1 MSSELTAAP
10 KTIQEIGSSNYE
22 YVVPAYQ
29 REYVWDAKKNFLKFL
44 QDIYDEWQENLS
56 RSPQSKYFLG
66 SIITVRSEGQ
76 THYEVV
82 DGQQRLTSIV
92 IFLAAFINYV
102 NKQSYTDTQDIRRKD
117 RYTQLILD
125 VLLTNN
131 QDDIKVQLQYDNT
144 TNYLKHL
151 VFSDR
156 TEYNKDSQSVKKMS
170 KAYATAYKFIREEL
184 GEQDIWSF
192 INYFLKNVQLLV
204 VTDTTNFANS
214 LKIFETINNTGV
226 NLKGMDLVKN
236 LIFMQTTPN
245 QYKNIKL
252 IWSEIIKNLKN
263 CGEDQKPSR
272 FLRYF
277 IISRY
282 YDQNSTLTEQN
293 TYNWITAND
302 KGKKIIDYDKDPESF
317 INEILWYSELYSDLV
332 IATTNNGIG
341 DAEKI
346 KNYPWIYNI
355 GLLNNSAIRQHLI
368 IFLSIN
374 RILLSSKNKK
384 IKLINKI
391 AEQIEKLLFW
401 YQLSSVQ
408 PKEIEVKFQA
418 LAKIIREQTNESDL
432 VSEIEKFYFKEIKDM
447 NKLSWDIIDSL
458 SHSKIRYILLRIEN
472 FLRGAAKMSP
482 LALDTQVS
490 LEHVFPQ
497 TPLNNIEPFENYN
510 KYVNNFGNYT
520 LLETSLNS
528 SIARENDVLSSQWF
542 IKKSSVYQ
550 TSDYLIT
557 RIFTPDRKTP
567 PRSKHDQFLSQFPP
581 VTKWNKNVV
590 DKRKDAL
597 IDLAKKTWK

>member
-10 KTIQEIGSSNYE
+10 KTIQEIGSNYE

-29 REYVWDAKKNFLKFL
+29 REYVWDAKKNFLKLL
-44 QDIYDEWQENLS
+44 QDIYEEWQENLNKI
-56 RSPQSKYFLG
+56 PQSKYFLG

-76 THYEVV
+76 TCYEVV
-82 DGQQRLTSIV
+82 DGQQRLTSII

-102 NKQSYTDTQDIRRKD
+102 NEQNYTDTQDIRRKD

-131 QDDIKVQLQYDNT
+131 QDDIKVKLQYDNT

-151 VFSDR
+151 VFSDK

-170 KAYATAYKFIREEL
+170 KAYATAYKFIREQL
-184 GEQDIWSF
+184 GEKDIWSF

-245 QYKNIKL
+245 QYKDIKSK
-252 IWSEIIKNLKN
+252 WSEIIKNLKN

-293 TYNWITAND
+293 TYNWIADND
-302 KGKKIIDYDKDPESF
+302 KGKKIIDYDKNPESF

-332 IATTNNGIG
+332 VATTNNGVG
-341 DAEKI
+341 DIEKI
-346 KNYPWIYNI
+346 KKYPWIYNI

-374 RILLSSKNKK
+374 KTLLSTENKK
-384 IKLINKI
+384 IKIINKI

-408 PKEIEVKFQA
+408 PKEIEVKFQG
-418 LAKIIREQTNESDL
+418 LAKIIREQKNESDL
-432 VSEIEKFYFKEIKDM
+432 VSEIHKFYSKEKEDM
-447 NKLSWDIIDSL
+447 NQPSWDMVDSL

-472 FLRGAAKMSP
+472 FLRGAAKMSRLP
-482 LALDTQVS
+482 LDTQVS
-490 LEHVFPQ
+490 LEHIFPQ

-510 KYVNNFGNYT
+510 MYVNNFGNYT
-520 LLETSLNS
+520 LLETNLNS
-528 SIARENDVLSSQWF
+528 SIARQNDVLSSHWF
-542 IKKSSVYQ
+542 IKKSSIYQ

-557 RIFTPDRKTP
+557 RIFTPHRKTL

-581 VTKWNKNVV
+581 VTKWNKDVV
-590 DKRKDAL
+590 EKRKDAL
-597 IDLAKKTWK
+597 INLAKATWK